1 MQENENI
8 AVPQQDN
15 TSDSDGTQDQQTTD
29 GEQTEKA
36 KPKKKKRTAKDHAL
50 RFLLRVGITAFAAV
64 ILLVFV
70 FGVYV
75 DHSNSSYPMIKD
87 GDLCITYKL
96 GKPVQGDVVAYKRD
110 GEIKFARVIASAG
123 DEVDIKDD
131 YVKVNGSGIFDDTVY
146 ATSAEGSKI
155 SYPYKVEDNSVF
167 VLNDFRSDISDS
179 RTYGAI
185 SLDDCKGTVIF
196 VIRRRG
202 I

>member
-8 AVPQQDN
+8 AVPQDDSS
-15 TSDSDGTQDQQTTD
+15 TSPDTSQDQQTTD
-29 GEQTEKA
+29 GEQTGKA

-50 RFLLRVGITAFAAV
+50 RFLMRVGITAFIVV

-96 GKPVQGDVVAYKRD
+96 GKPVQGDVVAYERD

-123 DEVDIKDD
+123 DEVEIKDD
-131 YVKVNGSGIFDDTVY
+131 YVKVNGTGIFDDTVY
-146 ATSAEGSKI
+146 ATSAEGSRI
-155 SYPYKVEDNSVF
+155 SYPYKVEDNCVF

-179 RTYGAI
+179 RTYGGI